1 MKIKITKTMAN
12 ILMAG
17 GIFTLLVADN
27 MLVEALGC
35 FVAGIGCKIVDAL
48 NVASAEERKETID
61 RELTKL
67 NFTIDDKE

>member
-1 MKIKITKTMAN
+1 MKIKINKTMAN

-17 GIFTLLVADN
+17 GVFTLLVADN

-48 NVASAEERKETID
+48 NEERKETID

-67 NFTIDDKE
+67 NFMIDDKE

>member
-17 GIFTLLVADN
+17 GVFTLLVADN

-35 FVAGIGCKIVDAL
+35 FVAGIGCKIVDTL
-48 NVASAEERKETID
+48 NEERKETID
-61 RELTKL
+61 RELAKL
-67 NFTIDDKE
+67 NFMIDDKE